1 MGAGMIVRTLLL
13 WLLAALVWTGLF
25 VVGTIGGWWRTT
37 LAPPGDTRAFFDA
50 ATAKIAREHRGPLAF
65 VLLESGHVFDSRF
78 ATIGKPVDADTRF
91 QVASLSK
98 WITAWGVMALV
109 EDGKIDLDAP
119 VSTYLERWQLP
130 PSTFDNNAVTVRR
143 VLSHTA
149 GFTDGLGYAGFKPG
163 EPIQTLEQSLTRAA
177 DASPGADGVTRVG
190 AAPGEA
196 FAYSG
201 GGYTLLQLLIED
213 VTGQNFNDYMRARVF
228 DRLGMS
234 RSTFL
239 VEDGD
244 TNIADFLDAKGSPAI
259 HYRFTALAAASLYTT
274 GRDLTRFLEAHRPG
288 PDGEPVGRGVLTLR
302 TLEEMRRPHA
312 SQFGADIWG
321 LGTILYAPN
330 NAGGYVIGHD
340 GTNEPAINTAARIDP
355 ATGDGVIVLESGSRR
370 LATTLAGEWVFWRTG
385 GVDILTIAVETPSH
399 LRTLGI
405 GLAATFVLA
414 ALLAWLMRR
423 RHA

>member
-1 MGAGMIVRTLLL
+1 MIVRTILF
-13 WLLAALVWTGLF
+13 WLLASVLWTGLF
-25 VVGTIGGWWRTT
+25 VAGTIEGWWRTPI
-37 LAPPGDTRAFFDA
+37 APPGETRAFFDA
-50 ATAKIAREHRGPLAF
+50 AKAKIGREHRGPIAF
-65 VLLESGHVFDSRF
+65 VLLEQGRVFDQHF

-91 QVASLSK
+91 QVASLGK

-119 VSTYLERWQLP
+119 VSTYLKRWQLP
-130 PSTFDNNAVTVRR
+130 PSSFDNNAVTVRR

-149 GFTDGLGYAGFKPG
+149 GLTDGLGYGGFKPG

-190 AAPGEA
+190 ATPGES
-196 FAYSG
+196 FDYSG

-239 VEDGD
+239 VDDGD
-244 TNIADFLDAKGSPAI
+244 TNIADFLDTKGKQAI

-274 GRDLTRFLEAHRPG
+274 AGDLTRLLEAHRPG
-288 PDGEPVGRGVLTLR
+288 PGGEPAGRGVLSPK
-302 TLEEMRRPHA
+302 TLEEMRGPHA

-340 GTNEPAINTAARIDP
+340 GNNEPAINTAARVDP
-355 ATGDGVIVLESGSRR
+355 ATGDGIIVLESGSRL
-370 LATTLAGEWVFWRTG
+370 LATILAGEWVFWRTG
-385 GVDILTIAVETPSH
+385 NVDLLTIVIETPSH
-399 LRTLGI
+399 LRTFGI
-405 GLAATFVLA
+405 GLAATFALA
-414 ALLAWLMRR
+414 VLLAWLTRR
-423 RHA
+423 RRA